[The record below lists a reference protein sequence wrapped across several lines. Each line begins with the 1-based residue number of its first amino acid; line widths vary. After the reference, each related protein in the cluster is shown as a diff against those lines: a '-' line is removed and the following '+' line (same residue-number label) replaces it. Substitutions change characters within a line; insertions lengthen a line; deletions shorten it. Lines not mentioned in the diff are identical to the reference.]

1 MITVQIKLL
10 VPICGPEGTFQAG
23 DVPFLSEHLAKALV
37 KAGHAEL
44 VGVVPVDVIPE
55 VKTEIIPEVKV
66 EPEVVIVTKNK
77 KEKSFRKERK

>member
-55 VKTEIIPEVKV
+55 VKTEIIPEVKA
-66 EPEVVIVTKNK
+66 EPEVIVTKSK
-77 KEKSFRKERK
+77 KDKSSRKERK